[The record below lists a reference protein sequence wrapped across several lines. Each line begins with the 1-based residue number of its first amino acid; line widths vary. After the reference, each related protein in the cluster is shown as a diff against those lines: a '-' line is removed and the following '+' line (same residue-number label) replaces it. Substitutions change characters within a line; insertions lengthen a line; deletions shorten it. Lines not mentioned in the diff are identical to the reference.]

1 MNEKTVAGR
10 VCIVTGGTRGLGLAM
25 ATGLA
30 RSGAKVFAPGHIAED
45 IPNLEESAKKLG
57 NNDGAIHPLVA
68 DLRKPTDCEFVI
80 DSALKKY
87 GKVEV
92 LINNAGLGMRPF
104 SENFMTDP
112 VKFWETDVNQV
123 KATFDTNALGPFQM
137 ARAAIPH
144 MLKGHWGR
152 IINVTTSIGT
162 MQRRGFFPYGPSK
175 AALEAATQI
184 WAEDLAGSGLTSNV
198 LIPGRAADTDIMP
211 TNWRKSR
218 AHRSGAEP
226 ATPEIMVPP
235 TLWLASDASNGFTG
249 LRFEADKWE
258 TKMSP
263 TEAAKQNARP
273 VGFRLHEND

>member
-1 MNEKTVAGR
+1 MNDKTIAGR

-68 DLRKPTDCEFVI
+68 DQRKLRDCEFVI

-123 KATFDTNALGPFQM
+123 KA
-137 ARAAIPH
+137 R
-144 MLKGHWGR
+144 
-152 IINVTTSIGT
+152 
-162 MQRRGFFPYGPSK
+162 QR
-175 AALEAATQI
+175 
-184 WAEDLAGSGLTSNV
+184 
-198 LIPGRAADTDIMP
+198 
-211 TNWRKSR
+211 
-218 AHRSGAEP
+218 
-226 ATPEIMVPP
+226 
-235 TLWLASDASNGFTG
+235 
-249 LRFEADKWE
+249 
-258 TKMSP
+258 
-263 TEAAKQNARP
+263 
-273 VGFRLHEND
+273 

>member
-1 MNEKTVAGR
+1 MNEQTIAGR
-10 VCIVTGGTRGLGLAM
+10 VCIVTGGTRGLGRAM
-25 ATGLA
+25 AMGLA
-30 RSGAKVFAPGHIAED
+30 QSGAKVFAPGHIAED
-45 IPNLEESAKKLG
+45 IPNMERSARNLG
-57 NNDGAIHPLVA
+57 NKDGAIHPLVA
-68 DLRKPTDCEFVI
+68 DLRKPGDCELVI
-80 DSALKKY
+80 NEAIEKY

-104 SENFMTDP
+104 SENFRTDP

-123 KATFDTNALGPFQM
+123 RATFDTNALGPFHM
-137 ARAAIPH
+137 AKASIPH
-144 MLKGHWGR
+144 MLQRHWGR
-152 IINVTTSIGT
+152 IVNVTTSIGT
-162 MQRRGFFPYGPSK
+162 MQRRGFFPYGPTK

-184 WAEDLAGSGLTSNV
+184 WAEDLKGSGITANV

-211 TNWRKSR
+211 TSWREAG

-235 TLWLASDASNGFTG
+235 TLWLVSDSSNGFTG

-258 TKMSP
+258 TTINP

-273 VGFRLHEND
+273 VGFRLHEAD